1 MTNIGHFIRTI
12 SISAIPILL
21 AIILHEV
28 AHGWTANQLGDP
40 TAKLAK
46 RLTLNPLPH
55 IDLFGTIILPAILL
69 ITHSGILFGWAK
81 PVPVNPYNLKDPK
94 KDMMWVAAAGPITNF
109 ILAIASAFLLR
120 ILNSLNPGLLFFS
133 TQLPGTFNFGSSI
146 LQPIALMCIV
156 SIQINIVLGVF
167 NLIPIPPADGGRI
180 MVGILPAKQA
190 ETYSKI
196 EPLGLIILFAV
207 ILLESRVG
215 ILTRVFSF
223 LTRLLIWI

>member
-1 MTNIGHFIRTI
+1 MANIGNYIKSI

-28 AHGWTANQLGDP
+28 AHGWVANKLGDP
-40 TAKLAK
+40 TAKVAG

-69 ITHSGILFGWAK
+69 ITHAGILFGWAK

-120 ILNSLNPGLLFFS
+120 ILNSLNPGLLFLSSPF
-133 TQLPGTFNFGSSI
+133 TRKFTFGSSI
-146 LQPIALMCIV
+146 LQPLALMCIV

-190 ETYSKI
+190 EAYSKI
-196 EPLGLIILFAV
+196 EPLGLILLFAV
-207 ILLESRVG
+207 ILFESRVG
-215 ILTRVFSF
+215 ILTRIFSF